1 MAGMETEI
9 ARLKHKDVK
18 IRRRAVRHLF
28 EDDNPRALK
37 GFVSL
42 LDDKDP
48 WFRNKSLDAHRKWAQ
63 NSEDLIPLME
73 SNQRIAGELL
83 EKVDAPE
90 IAKTLLESQDN
101 LTRSFAA
108 NSLALEENLHEVFA
122 NDSHHSIRIV
132 AAKNSIDVA
141 LISSLIQD
149 LHSSVRRAAISTA
162 SREGLHLEAETLERG
177 LSSSDPSLRSLIA
190 SLAVKTGG
198 DMLERACM
206 DSNPKV
212 RKAIADTLRN
222 DVEVV
227 DDRIN
232 LIAEVSPDII
242 VRWLR
247 SRHDSKSESL
257 RWSMIQNAQLNSRTR
272 SKLIEQMEGRNDIDH
287 DKLSV
292 VSEDSSTLVRLAA
305 NNLSASVSELGGE
318 DS

>member
-1 MAGMETEI
+1 
-9 ARLKHKDVK
+9 LKHKDVK
-18 IRRRAVRHLF
+18 FRRRAVRHLF

-37 GFVSL
+37 GFVAL
-42 LDDKDP
+42 LNDKDP
-48 WFRNKSLDAHRKWAQ
+48 WFRNKSLDAHRKWAK
-63 NSEDLIPLME
+63 NPEDLVPLMD

-83 EKVDAPE
+83 EKIDAPE
-90 IAKTLLESQDN
+90 IAKLLLENTDH

-108 NSLALEENLHEVFA
+108 KSLAIDTDLHEVFA
-122 NDSHHSIRIV
+122 NDSHYSIRIV
-132 AAKNSIDVA
+132 AANNSVDVA

-149 LHSSVRRAAISTA
+149 PHSSVRRAAIATA
-162 SREGLHLEAETLERG
+162 SREGLHLDDETLERG

-190 SLAVKTGG
+190 SLAVKNGG

-247 SRHDSKSESL
+247 SRHDSRSTSL
-257 RWSMIQNAQLNSRTR
+257 RWSMIQNSKLNSRTR
-272 SKLIEQMEGRNDIDH
+272 SKLIEQMEGRNDIDQ

-292 VSEDSSTLVRLAA
+292 VSEDSSILVRLAA
-305 NNLSASVSELGGE
+305 NNLSASVSELAGE

>member
-1 MAGMETEI
+1 METEI
-9 ARLKHKDVK
+9 SRLKHKDVK

-37 GFVSL
+37 GFVAL
-42 LDDKDP
+42 LNDKDP
-48 WFRNKSLDAHRKWAQ
+48 WFRNKSLDAHRKWAK
-63 NSEDLIPLME
+63 NPEDLVPLMD

-83 EKVDAPE
+83 EKIDAPE
-90 IAKTLLESQDN
+90 IAKLLLENTDH

-108 NSLALEENLHEVFA
+108 KSLAIDTDLHKVFA
-122 NDSHHSIRIV
+122 NDSHYSIRIV
-132 AAKNSIDVA
+132 AANNSVDVA

-149 LHSSVRRAAISTA
+149 PHSSVRRAAIATA
-162 SREGLHLEAETLERG
+162 SREGLHLDDETLERG

-190 SLAVKTGG
+190 SLAVKNGG

-247 SRHDSKSESL
+247 SRHDSRSTSL
-257 RWSMIQNAQLNSRTR
+257 RWSMIQNSKLNSRTR
-272 SKLIEQMEGRNDIDH
+272 SKLIEQMEGRNDIDQ

-292 VSEDSSTLVRLAA
+292 VSEDSSILVRLAA
-305 NNLSASVSELGGE
+305 NNLSASVSELAGE

>member
-9 ARLKHKDVK
+9 SRLKHKDVK

-37 GFVSL
+37 GFVAL
-42 LDDKDP
+42 LNDKDP
-48 WFRNKSLDAHRKWAQ
+48 WFRNKSLDAHRKWAK
-63 NSEDLIPLME
+63 NPEDLVPLME

-83 EKVDAPE
+83 EKIDAPE
-90 IAKTLLESQDN
+90 IAKLLLENTDH

-108 NSLALEENLHEVFA
+108 KSLAIDTDLHEVFA
-122 NDSHHSIRIV
+122 NDSHYSIRIV
-132 AAKNSIDVA
+132 AANNSVDVA

-149 LHSSVRRAAISTA
+149 PHSSVRRAAIATA
-162 SREGLHLEAETLERG
+162 SREGLHLDDETLERG

-190 SLAVKTGG
+190 SLAVKNGG

-247 SRHDSKSESL
+247 SRHDSRSTSL
-257 RWSMIQNAQLNSRTR
+257 R
-272 SKLIEQMEGRNDIDH
+272 
-287 DKLSV
+287 
-292 VSEDSSTLVRLAA
+292 
-305 NNLSASVSELGGE
+305 
-318 DS
+318 

>member
-1 MAGMETEI
+1 METEI

-42 LDDKDP
+42 LEDKDP

-63 NSEDLIPLME
+63 NSDDLVPLME

-83 EKVDAPE
+83 EKIDAPE

-149 LHSSVRRAAISTA
+149 SHSSVRRAAISTA
-162 SREGLHLEAETLERG
+162 SREGLHLDAETLERG

-212 RKAIADTLRN
+212 RKAIADTLRD

-247 SRHDSKSESL
+247 SRHDSKSKSL
-257 RWSMIQNAQLNSRTR
+257 RWSMIQNTQLNSRTR
-272 SKLIEQMEGRNDIDH
+272 SKLIEQMEGRNDIDN
-287 DKLSV
+287 DKLSI

-305 NNLSASVSELGGE
+305 NNLSASVSELAGE

>member
-42 LDDKDP
+42 LEDKDP

-63 NSEDLIPLME
+63 NSDDLVPLME

-83 EKVDAPE
+83 EKIDAPE

-108 NSLALEENLHEVFA
+108 NSLALEEDLHEVFA

-149 LHSSVRRAAISTA
+149 SHSSVRRAAISTA
-162 SREGLHLEAETLERG
+162 SREGLHLDAETLERG

-212 RKAIADTLRN
+212 RKAIADTLRD

-247 SRHDSKSESL
+247 SRHDSKSKSL
-257 RWSMIQNAQLNSRTR
+257 RWSMIQNTQLNSRTR
-272 SKLIEQMEGRNDIDH
+272 SKLIEQMEGRNDIDN
-287 DKLSV
+287 DKLSI

-305 NNLSASVSELGGE
+305 NNLSASVSELAGE

>member
-1 MAGMETEI
+1 METEI
-9 ARLKHKDVK
+9 SRLKHKDVK

-37 GFVSL
+37 GFVAL
-42 LDDKDP
+42 LNDKDP
-48 WFRNKSLDAHRKWAQ
+48 WFRNKSLDAHRKWAK
-63 NSEDLIPLME
+63 NPEDLVPLMD

-83 EKVDAPE
+83 EKIDAPE
-90 IAKTLLESQDN
+90 IAKLLLENTDH

-108 NSLALEENLHEVFA
+108 KSLAIDTDLHEVFA
-122 NDSHHSIRIV
+122 NDSHYSIRIV
-132 AAKNSIDVA
+132 AANNSVDVA

-149 LHSSVRRAAISTA
+149 PHSSVRRAAIATA
-162 SREGLHLEAETLERG
+162 SREGLHLDDDTLERG

-190 SLAVKTGG
+190 SLAVKNGG

-272 SKLIEQMEGRNDIDH
+272 SKLIEQMEGRNDIDQ

-292 VSEDSSTLVRLAA
+292 VSEDSSILVRLAA
-305 NNLSASVSELGGE
+305 NNLSASVSELAGE

>member
-9 ARLKHKDVK
+9 SRLKHKDVK

-37 GFVSL
+37 GFVAL
-42 LDDKDP
+42 LNDKDP
-48 WFRNKSLDAHRKWAQ
+48 WFRNKSLDAHRKWAK
-63 NSEDLIPLME
+63 NPEDLVPLMD

-83 EKVDAPE
+83 EKIDAPE
-90 IAKTLLESQDN
+90 IAKLLLENTDH

-108 NSLALEENLHEVFA
+108 KSLAIDTDLHEVFA
-122 NDSHHSIRIV
+122 NDSHYSIRIV
-132 AAKNSIDVA
+132 AANNSVDVA

-149 LHSSVRRAAISTA
+149 PHSSVRRAAIATA
-162 SREGLHLEAETLERG
+162 SREGLHLDDDTLERG

-190 SLAVKTGG
+190 SLAVKNGG

-247 SRHDSKSESL
+247 SRHDSRSTSL
-257 RWSMIQNAQLNSRTR
+257 RWSMIQNSKLNSRTR
-272 SKLIEQMEGRNDIDH
+272 SKLIEQMEGRNDIDQ

-292 VSEDSSTLVRLAA
+292 VSEDSSILVRLAA
-305 NNLSASVSELGGE
+305 NNLSASVSELAGE

>member
-1 MAGMETEI
+1 METEI
-9 ARLKHKDVK
+9 SRLKHKDVK

-37 GFVSL
+37 GFVAL
-42 LDDKDP
+42 LNDKDP
-48 WFRNKSLDAHRKWAQ
+48 WFRNKSLDAHRKWAK
-63 NSEDLIPLME
+63 NPEDLVPLMD

-83 EKVDAPE
+83 EKIDAPE
-90 IAKTLLESQDN
+90 IAKLLLENTDH

-108 NSLALEENLHEVFA
+108 KSLAIDTDLHEVFA
-122 NDSHHSIRIV
+122 NDSHYSIRIV
-132 AAKNSIDVA
+132 AANNSVDVA

-149 LHSSVRRAAISTA
+149 PHSSVRRAAIATA
-162 SREGLHLEAETLERG
+162 SREGLHLDDDTLERG

-190 SLAVKTGG
+190 SLAVKNGG

-247 SRHDSKSESL
+247 SRHDSRSTSL
-257 RWSMIQNAQLNSRTR
+257 RWSMIQNSKLNSRTR
-272 SKLIEQMEGRNDIDH
+272 SKLIEQMEGRNDIDQ

-292 VSEDSSTLVRLAA
+292 VSEDSSILVRLAA
-305 NNLSASVSELGGE
+305 NNLSASVSELAGE

>member
-9 ARLKHKDVK
+9 SRLKHKDVK

-37 GFVSL
+37 GFVDL
-42 LDDKDP
+42 LNDKDS
-48 WFRNKSLDAHRKWAQ
+48 WFRNKSLDAHRKWAKTP
-63 NSEDLIPLME
+63 EDLVPLME
-73 SNQRIAGELL
+73 SNQRTAGELL
-83 EKVDAPE
+83 EKVEAPD
-90 IAKTLLESQDN
+90 IAKLLLESDDH

-108 NSLALEENLHEVFA
+108 KSLAIDTDLHEAFA

-132 AAKNSIDVA
+132 AANNSIDVA

-149 LHSSVRRAAISTA
+149 PHSSVRRAAIATA
-162 SREGLHLEAETLERG
+162 SREGLHLEDDTLERG
-177 LSSSDPSLRSLIA
+177 LSSSDSSLRSLIA
-190 SLAVKTGG
+190 SLAVKAGG

-212 RKAIADTLRN
+212 RKAIADTLRS
-222 DVEVV
+222 DVDVV

-232 LIAEVSPDII
+232 LIAKVCPDII

-247 SRHDSKSESL
+247 SRHDTKSTSL
-257 RWSMIQNAQLNSRTR
+257 RWSMIQNTELNSRTR
-272 SKLIEQMEGRNDIDH
+272 SKLIEQMEGRNDIDQ

-305 NNLSASVSELGGE
+305 NNLSASVSELAGE

>member
-9 ARLKHKDVK
+9 SRLKHKDVK

-37 GFVSL
+37 GFVAL
-42 LDDKDP
+42 LNDKDP
-48 WFRNKSLDAHRKWAQ
+48 WFRNKSLDAHRKWAK
-63 NSEDLIPLME
+63 NPEDLVPLMD

-83 EKVDAPE
+83 EKIDAPE
-90 IAKTLLESQDN
+90 IAKLLLENTDH

-108 NSLALEENLHEVFA
+108 KSLAIDTDLHEVFA
-122 NDSHHSIRIV
+122 NDSHYSIRIV
-132 AAKNSIDVA
+132 AANNSVDVA

-149 LHSSVRRAAISTA
+149 SHSSVRRAAISTA

-247 SRHDSKSESL
+247 SRHDSRSTSL
-257 RWSMIQNAQLNSRTR
+257 RWSMIQNSKLNSRTR
-272 SKLIEQMEGRNDIDH
+272 SKLIEQMEGRNDIDQ

-292 VSEDSSTLVRLAA
+292 VSEDSSILVRLAA
-305 NNLSASVSELGGE
+305 NNLSASVSELAGE

>member
-9 ARLKHKDVK
+9 SRLKHKDVK

-37 GFVSL
+37 GFVAL
-42 LDDKDP
+42 LNDKDP
-48 WFRNKSLDAHRKWAQ
+48 WFRNKSLDAHRKWAK
-63 NSEDLIPLME
+63 NPEDLVPLME

-83 EKVDAPE
+83 EKIDAPE
-90 IAKTLLESQDN
+90 IAKLLLENTDH

-108 NSLALEENLHEVFA
+108 KSLAIDTDLHKVFA
-122 NDSHHSIRIV
+122 NDSHYSIRIV
-132 AAKNSIDVA
+132 AANNSVDVA

-149 LHSSVRRAAISTA
+149 PHSSVRRAAIATA
-162 SREGLHLEAETLERG
+162 SREGLHLDDDTLERG

-190 SLAVKTGG
+190 SLAVKNGG

-247 SRHDSKSESL
+247 SRHDSRSTSL
-257 RWSMIQNAQLNSRTR
+257 RWSMIQNSKLNSRTR
-272 SKLIEQMEGRNDIDH
+272 SKLIEQMEGRNDIDQ

-292 VSEDSSTLVRLAA
+292 VSEDSSILVRLAA
-305 NNLSASVSELGGE
+305 NNLSASVSELAGE

>member
-48 WFRNKSLDAHRKWAQ
+48 WFRNKSLDAHRKWAK
-63 NSEDLIPLME
+63 SPEDLVPLME

-90 IAKTLLESQDN
+90 IARTLLESEDN

-108 NSLALEENLHEVFA
+108 NSLAFEEYLHEVFA

-132 AAKNSIDVA
+132 AAKKSVDVE

-149 LHSSVRRAAISTA
+149 SHSSVRRAAIATA
-162 SREGLHLEAETLERG
+162 SREGLHLKNETLERG
-177 LSSSDPSLRSLIA
+177 LNSSDPSLRSLIA

-198 DMLERACM
+198 EMLERACM
-206 DSNPKV
+206 DLNPKV
-212 RKAIADTLRN
+212 RKAIADTLRT

-247 SRHDSKSESL
+247 SRYDSKSTSL
-257 RWSMIQNAQLNSRTR
+257 RWSMILNTNLNSRTR
-272 SKLIEQMEGRNDIDH
+272 SKLIEQMEGRNDIDQ

-292 VSEDSSTLVRLAA
+292 VSQDSSTLVRLAA
-305 NNLSASVSELGGE
+305 NNLSASVSELAGE

>member
-9 ARLKHKDVK
+9 SRLKHKDVK

-37 GFVSL
+37 GFVAL
-42 LDDKDP
+42 LNDKDP
-48 WFRNKSLDAHRKWAQ
+48 WFRNKSLEAHRKWAK
-63 NSEDLIPLME
+63 NPEDLVPLMD

-83 EKVDAPE
+83 EKIDAPE
-90 IAKTLLESQDN
+90 IAKLLLENTDH

-108 NSLALEENLHEVFA
+108 KSLAIDTDLHEVFA
-122 NDSHHSIRIV
+122 NDSHYSIRIV
-132 AAKNSIDVA
+132 AANNSVDVA

-149 LHSSVRRAAISTA
+149 PHSSVRRAAIATA
-162 SREGLHLEAETLERG
+162 SREGLHLDDETLERG

-190 SLAVKTGG
+190 SLAVKNGG

-247 SRHDSKSESL
+247 SRHDSRSTSL
-257 RWSMIQNAQLNSRTR
+257 RWSMIQNSKLNSRTR
-272 SKLIEQMEGRNDIDH
+272 SKLIEQMEGRNDIDQ

-292 VSEDSSTLVRLAA
+292 VSEDSSILVRLAA
-305 NNLSASVSELGGE
+305 NNLSASVSELAGE